1 VSLKDS
7 TSTLTRGRA
16 PEFGY
21 SRLWAQKLRGTH
33 VFLFAE
39 KDLIWVCETMG
50 IMGFG
55 VALFEAIFRR
65 TPLDLSKNAAPKNH
79 QKSNRKEHV
88 GK

>member
-1 VSLKDS
+1 
-7 TSTLTRGRA
+7 
-16 PEFGY
+16 
-21 SRLWAQKLRGTH
+21 
-33 VFLFAE
+33 LFAE